1 MKGGKGGHVSALQTT
16 TWKSQINTYRA
27 SRPLVRGPL
36 GRKLND
42 TCRYYNIIP
51 HAVLKTALP
60 GDCTLLSPLTSSR
73 RSSQEEGKRGL
84 KNQPEIK
91 GIVHFVGG
99 AFAGAA
105 PVSLYSEFLEYIV
118 EDGFNVIVTPYQV
131 TFRHDSCARN
141 LDSLFSDALDTLQ
154 TESSSSSDTAMM
166 VPTNVPVFGIGHSNG
181 ALMHALIGSSDFA
194 GCSRKPAA
202 NILISFN
209 NRQVAEAVPVPLT
222 PLRDTVNSVRKGDE
236 SLEEQTRMATM
247 DAINALSWLPSGGKD
262 AEKVNSV
269 QRGVFDSMYEILPA
283 TAQIGSVLDEV
294 GDGLMDFVPSPEEN
308 RRYIASDYSVKKTLI
323 LQFKDDSIDES
334 SALFRTLKRNPRR
347 SVTYTTLDYGSH
359 TTPLNISAPSEIKKL
374 ARTVVAFLNKCST
387 VA

>member
-1 MKGGKGGHVSALQTT
+1 
-16 TWKSQINTYRA
+16 
-27 SRPLVRGPL
+27 
-36 GRKLND
+36 LND
-42 TCRYYNIIP
+42 SCTNYNLIP
-51 HAVLKTALP
+51 HAILKTVLP
-60 GDCTLLSPLTSSR
+60 GDCTLLSPSPLKNSRSSSR
-73 RSSQEEGKRGL
+73 EEGKRGL
-84 KNQPEIK
+84 NKQPEIK

-118 EDGFNVIVTPYQV
+118 EDGFSVIVTPYQV

-141 LDSLFSDALDTLQ
+141 LDSLFSDALDRLQ
-154 TESSSSSDTAMM
+154 TESSSSGSAMM

-194 GCSRKPAA
+194 GCGRKPAA

-222 PLRDTVNSVRKGDE
+222 SLRDTVNSVRKGDAN
-236 SLEEQTRMATM
+236 LEEQTRMATM

-262 AEKVNSV
+262 GERVNTA
-269 QRGVFDSMYEILPA
+269 QGGVLDSMYEILPA

-308 RRYIASDYSVKKTLI
+308 RRLIASDYSVKKTLI
-323 LQFKDDSIDES
+323 LQFRDDSIDES
-334 SALFRTLKRNPRR
+334 SVLFRTLKRNPRR
-347 SVTYTTLDYGSH
+347 SVTYKTLDYGSH

-374 ARTVVAFLNKCST
+374 AGAVVAFLNKCST